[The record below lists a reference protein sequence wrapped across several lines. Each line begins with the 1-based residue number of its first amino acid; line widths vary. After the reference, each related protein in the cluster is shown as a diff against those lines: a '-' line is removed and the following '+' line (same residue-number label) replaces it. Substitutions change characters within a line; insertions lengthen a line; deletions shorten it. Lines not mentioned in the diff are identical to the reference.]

1 MQLNA
6 HALSD
11 FDFSQK
17 AMERF
22 IIVSSGRIP
31 AKSKNILNRPV
42 HFSRV
47 LGDLIA
53 NKNIEYGSW
62 YSISITFFLSPYY
75 CNGILIKEQ

>member
-1 MQLNA
+1 
-6 HALSD
+6 
-11 FDFSQK
+11 
-17 AMERF
+17 
-22 IIVSSGRIP
+22 
-31 AKSKNILNRPV
+31 V

-62 YSISITFFLSPYY
+62 YLISMTLFFLFPYY